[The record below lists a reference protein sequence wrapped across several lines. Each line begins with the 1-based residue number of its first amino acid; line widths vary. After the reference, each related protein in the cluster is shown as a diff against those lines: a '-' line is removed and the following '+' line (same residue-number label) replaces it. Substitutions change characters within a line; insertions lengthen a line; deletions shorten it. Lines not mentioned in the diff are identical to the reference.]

1 MSKKTLKGLFLDPLL
16 RRIGE
21 GIFWAISAVAPKQ
34 KRYIRQIFG
43 KNNNMKRK
51 KAKNSSRF
59 DPNGSYTGVPQD
71 GGKPTQDA
79 DDL

>member
-1 MSKKTLKGLFLDPLL
+1 MSKKTRKGLFLDPPL
-16 RRIGE
+16 RRSGE
-21 GIFWAISAVAPKQ
+21 NIFRARSDVAPRQ
-34 KRYIRQIFG
+34 KKYMRQIFG
-43 KNNNMKRK
+43 KNNGMKRK

>member
-1 MSKKTLKGLFLDPLL
+1 M
-16 RRIGE
+16 
-21 GIFWAISAVAPKQ
+21 Q
-34 KRYIRQIFG
+34 QIFG

-51 KAKNSSRF
+51 KAKNSKAKNSSVF

>member
-1 MSKKTLKGLFLDPLL
+1 M
-16 RRIGE
+16 
-21 GIFWAISAVAPKQ
+21 
-34 KRYIRQIFG
+34 RQIFG
-43 KNNNMKRK
+43 KNNDMKRK

-71 GGKPTQDA
+71 SGKPTQDA